1 MNDKFL
7 VYWSFILL
15 QLILAFFAY
24 QFGIFSMIYTSD
36 VTWLS
41 FVILGIHVATSII
54 IGYFTF
60 RNKPVDTKPLWFISE
75 TQLSIGMIGTL
86 VGFVILFST
95 VFSSIQTPDDVSSAL
110 VSIASGVG
118 TALWTT
124 LSGLVSSVFLK
135 IKIVN
140 IERKENG

>member
-15 QLILAFFAY
+15 QVILAFFAY
-24 QFGIFSMIYTSD
+24 QFGIFSMIYMSD

-60 RNKPVDTKPLWFISE
+60 RNKSVDTKPLWFISE

-95 VFSSIQTPDDVSSAL
+95 VFSSIQTPDDVSNAL